1 VSETIEYEQF
11 DHPDGHR
18 QEGGG
23 QATIDAGYEADLSR
37 LSEIPME
44 LSVEIGRTHMTVGE
58 TLDLRVGSV
67 VTLERLAGET
77 ADLLVN
83 GSAIARGEVVVID
96 EQYGLRITEILD
108 GAADA
113 AASTGGESG
122 PTSSGD
128 GQATAAAAG
137 AAGAGASAGGAGAA
151 AAGAPASAGDAPG
164 AGSAASAGAEEGA
177 DA

>member
-11 DHPDGHR
+11 D

-23 QATIDAGYEADLSR
+23 QATVDAGYETDLSR

-67 VTLERLAGET
+67 VALERLAGET

-113 AASTGGESG
+113 AASPGGESG
-122 PTSSGD
+122 ETSSGGD
-128 GQATAAAAG
+128 GQAAAASAG
-137 AAGAGASAGGAGAA
+137 SADAGVPGGAGAA

-164 AGSAASAGAEEGA
+164 AGSAASADAEEGA

>member
-1 VSETIEYEQF
+1 VTGTIEYEQF
-11 DHPDGHR
+11 DQGVAASSTDSGS
-18 QEGGG
+18 EV
-23 QATIDAGYEADLSR
+23 DLSR

-108 GAADA
+108 GQADGASSPGGQQAQPPGAGDADGEQLPVPAAAAQEASAAADA
-113 AASTGGESG
+113 GES
-122 PTSSGD
+122 
-128 GQATAAAAG
+128 
-137 AAGAGASAGGAGAA
+137 
-151 AAGAPASAGDAPG
+151 
-164 AGSAASAGAEEGA
+164 SAAESTPA
-177 DA
+177 

>member
-1 VSETIEYEQF
+1 MTETIEYEQF
-11 DHPDGHR
+11 DQGNDG
-18 QEGGG
+18 GPPAGPP
-23 QATIDAGYEADLSR
+23 APDAGSEVDLSR

-58 TLDLRVGSV
+58 TLDLQVGSV

-108 GAADA
+108 GQSDGEHAQP
-113 AASTGGESG
+113 ASASAGDPGSEQAPVPG
-122 PTSSGD
+122 PVAQG
-128 GQATAAAAG
+128 TAAAAD
-137 AAGAGASAGGAGAA
+137 
-151 AAGAPASAGDAPG
+151 GDK
-164 AGSAASAGAEEGA
+164 SRAEESTPA
-177 DA
+177 

>member
-1 VSETIEYEQF
+1 VTETIEYEQF
-11 DHPDGHR
+11 D
-18 QEGGG
+18 QGGNG
-23 QATIDAGYEADLSR
+23 GPPASDPASAADLSR

-58 TLDLRVGSV
+58 TLDLCVGSV

-108 GAADA
+108 GRTDSELAAPADA
-113 AASTGGESG
+113 N
-122 PTSSGD
+122 
-128 GQATAAAAG
+128 
-137 AAGAGASAGGAGAA
+137 
-151 AAGAPASAGDAPG
+151 GAPAD
-164 AGSAASAGAEEGA
+164 EG
-177 DA
+177 